1 MRQKSEDH
9 MRKIIVLFGVL
20 ILAFAFWIGTR
31 LSADAIGLAVGVV
44 FGVLASIPAS
54 LLVIAA
60 GRRGDRDNS
69 RDEYNPRQLAD
80 SPYQPPVIIW
90 REPAQL
96 PAPQQQN
103 YVAPAYQPAP
113 TRTAPARRPAPFRV
127 VGENEAWVD
136 ADNEWISGRG
146 R

>member
-1 MRQKSEDH
+1 

-60 GRRGDRDNS
+60 GRRGDRDEERS
-69 RDEYNPRQLAD
+69 DYNPRQIAD
-80 SPYQPPVIIW
+80 SPYQAPVIIW
-90 REPAQL
+90 REPTQL
-96 PAPQQQN
+96 APPVQQQN
-103 YVAPAYQPAP
+103 YVAPTAAPAYQPAP
-113 TRTAPARRPAPFRV
+113 TRTAVARRPAPFRV
-127 VGENEAWVD
+127 VGEREEWID
-136 ADNEWISGRG
+136 DDNTWISGRG